1 MTGPV
6 DASHSDELEIHPA
19 GERMP
24 VSSTLLTRDR
34 VVAEIV
40 RTACAIRPSFS
51 ERDLNGETNLALDLG
66 LESASRVEL
75 LLEVE
80 RALDI
85 ALDVGEVAVFA
96 ELTIADL
103 AHLIMPKIHN
113 DEGTSGLPTALS

>member
-1 MTGPV
+1 MTGAFNTSNDDACTSYPV
-6 DASHSDELEIHPA
+6 AQWIQS
-19 GERMP
+19 
-24 VSSTLLTRDR
+24 SSTPLTRDR

-51 ERDLNGETNLALDLG
+51 EAELNGETNLALDLG

-80 RALDI
+80 RALDV

-103 AHLIMPKIHN
+103 ADLIVPKLIKNGPVH
-113 DEGTSGLPTALS
+113 LPTS

>member
-6 DASHSDELEIHPA
+6 DASHTDGPGILPA
-19 GERMP
+19 GKKMP
-24 VSSTLLTRDR
+24 ASSTPLTRER

-103 AHLIMPKIHN
+103 AQLIMPKIQN
-113 DEGTSGLPTALS
+113 GDGTSGRPTALS